1 MEKFIIEEE
10 LYLMA
15 KGYWIATQN
24 NIPEP
29 NKYSAYAKA
38 AKVTLNEFNGKIVI
52 AVSTETRIEDG
63 SIGLRSVIVEFDTY
77 ETALAAYNSASYQ
90 KAIMELDG
98 TLKRD
103 FRIIRGAD

>member
-1 MEKFIIEEE
+1 
-10 LYLMA
+10 MA
-15 KGYWIATQN
+15 KGYWIAMQN

-29 NKYSAYAKA
+29 NKYSAYAK
-38 AKVTLNEFNGKIVI
+38 VTLNEFNGKIVI
-52 AVSTETRIEDG
+52 AGSTETGIEDG
-63 SIGLRSVIVEFDTY
+63 LIGLRSVIVEFDTY

-103 FRIIRGAD
+103 FRIIRGVG

>member
-1 MEKFIIEEE
+1 MKILSKNFI
-10 LYLMA
+10 
-15 KGYWIATQN
+15 K
-24 NIPEP
+24 
-29 NKYSAYAKA
+29 K
-38 AKVTLNEFNGKIVI
+38 FNGKIII
-52 AVSTETRIEDG
+52 AGSTEIGIEDG
-63 SIGLRSVIVEFDTY
+63 LMDLRTVVVEFDTY

>member
-1 MEKFIIEEE
+1 
-10 LYLMA
+10 MA

-24 NIPEP
+24 NIPEL

-52 AVSTETRIEDG
+52 AGSTETGIEDG

-103 FRIIRGAD
+103 FRIIRGTD

>member
-1 MEKFIIEEE
+1 
-10 LYLMA
+10 MA

-29 NKYSAYAKA
+29 NKYSAYAK
-38 AKVTLNEFNGKIVI
+38 VPLNEFNGKIVI
-52 AVSTETRIEDG
+52 AGSTETGIEDG
-63 SIGLRSVIVEFDTY
+63 LIGLRSVIVEFDTY

>member
-1 MEKFIIEEE
+1 M
-10 LYLMA
+10 
-15 KGYWIATQN
+15 
-24 NIPEP
+24 
-29 NKYSAYAKA
+29 
-38 AKVTLNEFNGKIVI
+38 
-52 AVSTETRIEDG
+52 STETGIEDG
-63 SIGLRSVIVEFDTY
+63 LVGLRSVIVEFDTY